1 MKRIGVISTAV
12 LFVLLG
18 TAALAY
24 QQQDKQDEN
33 QNKSEKEAKP
43 EKQQNEKQVKPEHQ
57 QPLP

>member
-1 MKRIGVISTAV
+1 MGATLMKRIGVISTAV

-24 QQQDKQDEN
+24 PQQEQQDEK

-43 EKQQNEKQVKPEHQ
+43 TKARGQKAS
-57 QPLP
+57 QP